1 MPKIMVVDDER
12 DVVELITFIL
22 SKENYEVI
30 QAYNGREA
38 MEKIGLLP
46 FDEPPVKPD
55 LVILDIM
62 MPDIDGY
69 TVQSKMLESEN
80 TRSIPIII
88 LTAKGQMK
96 DLFGMASNVAAYI
109 EKPFDP
115 KDVKG
120 QGKRDNKQKMSEIT
134 TPIESIIAVR
144 KEKLE
149 KLKSFGINPYPTI
162 FKADAH
168 IRLVKDKF
176 ANVNVG
182 EESTETVSVC
192 GRLVSRREMGKAS
205 FADITDYTGKFQ
217 IYVKSN
223 VVGED
228 TYKIFKDLID
238 LSDFIGVTGKPF
250 KTRTG
255 ELSVKVESLTLLSK
269 ALRPL
274 PEKWHGLK
282 DTETRY
288 RQRYLD
294 LIANPEVKDVFVKRA
309 RIISTIRKELDSN
322 GFVEVETPMMQSIA
336 GGAAA
341 KPFITHHNTLGMDL
355 FLRIAPELFLKR
367 LVTGGIDRVFE
378 IGRNFR
384 NEGIDRNHNPEFTML
399 ELYQAYADYTN
410 MMDLCEKLIVMSAQA
425 LGTEI
430 QQPFKRETMFGL
442 MEKYTGKNLREALNN
457 GQLRAIAKEMHID
470 MGDDT
475 SDKKI
480 LDRIF
485 DEKVIPELKDPT
497 FVTDYPTLFSPLAKS
512 KPDQPDIAERFELY
526 INGMEIANAYSELN
540 DPTEQKKRFLEQV
553 EAKKQGDD
561 EAQPYDEDFITALEH
576 GMPPCG
582 GLGIGIDRLVMILTK
597 VDSIREVILF
607 PLLRTE

>member
-1 MPKIMVVDDER
+1 
-12 DVVELITFIL
+12 
-22 SKENYEVI
+22 
-30 QAYNGREA
+30 
-38 MEKIGLLP
+38 
-46 FDEPPVKPD
+46 
-55 LVILDIM
+55 
-62 MPDIDGY
+62 
-69 TVQSKMLESEN
+69 
-80 TRSIPIII
+80 
-88 LTAKGQMK
+88 
-96 DLFGMASNVAAYI
+96 
-109 EKPFDP
+109 
-115 KDVKG
+115 
-120 QGKRDNKQKMSEIT
+120 MSEII
-134 TPIESIIAVR
+134 TPIENIIAIR

-149 KLKSFGINPYPTI
+149 KLKAMGINPYPTL
-162 FKADAH
+162 FKADSN
-168 IRLVKDKF
+168 IITVKDKF
-176 ANVNVG
+176 SGINTG
-182 EESTETVSVC
+182 EESPESVSVC
-192 GRLVSRREMGKAS
+192 GRLISRREMGKAS
-205 FADITDYTGKFQ
+205 FADITDHSGKFQ

-223 VVGED
+223 IVGED

-238 LSDFIGVTGKPF
+238 LSDFIGVKGKPF

-255 ELSVKVESLTLLSK
+255 ELSIKVESLTLLSK

-294 LIANPEVKDVFVKRA
+294 LIANPEVKDVFVKRS
-309 RIISTIRKELDSN
+309 RIISTIRKELDIS

-367 LVTGGIDRVFE
+367 LITGGIDRVFE

-399 ELYQAYADYTN
+399 ELYQAYADYGE
-410 MMDLCEKLIVMSAQA
+410 MMDLCEKLISMSAQA
-425 LGTEI
+425 LDVEI
-430 QQPFKRETMFGL
+430 KQPFKRETMFGL
-442 MEKYTGKNLREALNN
+442 MEKYTGRNFREALNN
-457 GQLRAIAKEMHID
+457 GQLRTVAKEIHVEI
-470 MGDDT
+470 GEDT
-475 SDKKI
+475 SHKKI

-485 DEKVIPELKDPT
+485 DEKVVPELKDPT
-497 FVTDYPTLFSPLAKS
+497 FVMDHPAIFSPLAKS
-512 KPDQPDIAERFELY
+512 KPGQPDIAERFELY
-526 INGMEIANAYSELN
+526 INGMEIANAYSEQN
-540 DPTEQKKRFLEQV
+540 DPEEQKKRFLEQA
-553 EAKKQGDD
+553 EAKKKGDE
-561 EAQPYDEDFITALEH
+561 EAQDYDEDFITALEH